1 MYINVAK
8 LSDIKKGSAT
18 NAVIELADGHRHLIL
33 TRKAEVKS
41 WDEFDEVNVF
51 LNSCP
56 HTGVRLD
63 WKVGVFLTVDKA
75 HLQCSTHG
83 ALFELDSGFCVAGP
97 CINQCLVK
105 LQTKVYDQAIYV
117 NAHES
122 IPTSAVTLN
131 RPTRS
136 SIKDS

>member
-8 LSDIKKGSAT
+8 LSDIEEGSAT

-33 TRKAEVKS
+33 TRKA
-41 WDEFDEVNVF
+41 DEVNVF

-117 NAHES
+117 NALES
-122 IPTSAVTLN
+122 IPANAVTLN

-136 SIKDS
+136 SIKGS

>member
-8 LSDIKKGSAT
+8 LSDIEEGSAT

-33 TRKAEVKS
+33 TRKA
-41 WDEFDEVNVF
+41 DEVNVF

-97 CINQCLVK
+97 CINKCLVK

-122 IPTSAVTLN
+122 IPATAVTLN

>member
-8 LSDIKKGSAT
+8 LSDIEEGSAT
-18 NAVIELADGHRHLIL
+18 NAAIELADGHRHLIL
-33 TRKAEVKS
+33 TRKA
-41 WDEFDEVNVF
+41 DEVNVF

-117 NAHES
+117 NALES
-122 IPTSAVTLN
+122 IPANAVTLN

-136 SIKDS
+136 SVKDS

>member
-8 LSDIKKGSAT
+8 LSDIEEGSAT

-33 TRKAEVKS
+33 TRKA
-41 WDEFDEVNVF
+41 DEVNVF

-75 HLQCSTHG
+75 HLQCSIHG

-97 CINQCLVK
+97 CINQRLVK

-117 NAHES
+117 NALES
-122 IPTSAVTLN
+122 IPANAVTLN

>member
-8 LSDIKKGSAT
+8 LSDIEEGSAT

-33 TRKAEVKS
+33 TRKA
-41 WDEFDEVNVF
+41 DEVNVF

-83 ALFELDSGFCVAGP
+83 ALFEIHSGFCIAGP

>member
-8 LSDIKKGSAT
+8 LSNIEEGSAT
-18 NAVIELADGHRHLIL
+18 NIVIELADGYRHLIL
-33 TRKAEVKS
+33 TRKA
-41 WDEFDEVNVF
+41 DEVNVF

-117 NAHES
+117 NSHES
-122 IPTSAVTLN
+122 IPASAVTLN

>member
-8 LSDIKKGSAT
+8 LSDIEEGSAT
-18 NAVIELADGHRHLIL
+18 NAAIELADGHRHLIL
-33 TRKAEVKS
+33 TRKA
-41 WDEFDEVNVF
+41 DEVNVF

-117 NAHES
+117 NSHES
-122 IPTSAVTLN
+122 IPASAVTLN

>member
-8 LSDIKKGSAT
+8 LSDIEEGSAT

-33 TRKAEVKS
+33 TRKA
-41 WDEFDEVNVF
+41 DEVNVF

-97 CINQCLVK
+97 CINQRLVK

-117 NAHES
+117 NALES
-122 IPTSAVTLN
+122 IPANAVTLN

>member
-8 LSDIKKGSAT
+8 LSDIEEGSAT
-18 NAVIELADGHRHLIL
+18 NIVIELADGYRHLIL
-33 TRKAEVKS
+33 TRKA
-41 WDEFDEVNVF
+41 DEVNVF

>member
-8 LSDIKKGSAT
+8 LSDIEEGSAT

-33 TRKAEVKS
+33 TRKA
-41 WDEFDEVNVF
+41 DEVNVF

-97 CINQCLVK
+97 CINKCLVK

-117 NAHES
+117 NALES
-122 IPTSAVTLN
+122 IPANAVTLN

>member
-8 LSDIKKGSAT
+8 LSDIEEGSAT

-33 TRKAEVKS
+33 TRKA
-41 WDEFDEVNVF
+41 DEVNVF

-117 NAHES
+117 NALES
-122 IPTSAVTLN
+122 IPANAVTLN

>member
-8 LSDIKKGSAT
+8 LSDIEEGSAT

-33 TRKAEVKS
+33 TRKA
-41 WDEFDEVNVF
+41 DEVNVF

-97 CINQCLVK
+97 CINQRLVK

-117 NAHES
+117 NALES
-122 IPTSAVTLN
+122 IPANAVTLN

-136 SIKDS
+136 SVKDS

>member
-8 LSDIKKGSAT
+8 LSDIEEGSA
-18 NAVIELADGHRHLIL
+18 NGAVIELADGHRHLIL
-33 TRKAEVKS
+33 TRKA
-41 WDEFDEVNVF
+41 DEVNVF

>member
-8 LSDIKKGSAT
+8 LSDIEEGSAT
-18 NAVIELADGHRHLIL
+18 NAAIELADGHRHLIL
-33 TRKAEVKS
+33 TRKA
-41 WDEFDEVNVF
+41 DEVNVF

-97 CINQCLVK
+97 CINQRLVK

>member
-8 LSDIKKGSAT
+8 LSNIEEGSAT
-18 NAVIELADGHRHLIL
+18 NIVIELADGYRHLIL
-33 TRKAEVKS
+33 TRKA
-41 WDEFDEVNVF
+41 DEVNVF

-122 IPTSAVTLN
+122 IPATAVTLN

>member
-8 LSDIKKGSAT
+8 LSDIEEGSAT
-18 NAVIELADGHRHLIL
+18 NATIELADGHRHLIL
-33 TRKAEVKS
+33 TRKGDK
-41 WDEFDEVNVF
+41 VNVF

-63 WKVGVFLTVDKA
+63 WKVGVFLTVDKV

-122 IPTSAVTLN
+122 IPANAVTLN
-131 RPTRS
+131 RSTRS

>member
-8 LSDIKKGSAT
+8 LSDIEEGSAT
-18 NAVIELADGHRHLIL
+18 NAVIELADGHRHLII
-33 TRKAEVKS
+33 TRKA
-41 WDEFDEVNVF
+41 DEVNVF

-97 CINQCLVK
+97 CINKCLVK

-117 NAHES
+117 NALES
-122 IPTSAVTLN
+122 IPANAVTLN

>member
-8 LSDIKKGSAT
+8 LSNIEEGRAT
-18 NAVIELADGHRHLIL
+18 NATIKLADSHRHLIL
-33 TRKAEVKS
+33 TRKA
-41 WDEFDEVNVF
+41 DEVNVF

-136 SIKDS
+136 FIKDS

>member
-1 MYINVAK
+1 MYINVMK
-8 LSDIKKGSAT
+8 LSDIEEGSAT
-18 NAVIELADGHRHLIL
+18 NAVIKLADGHRHLIL
-33 TRKAEVKS
+33 TRKA
-41 WDEFDEVNVF
+41 DEVNVF

-63 WKVGVFLTVDKA
+63 WKVGVFLTVDKT

>member
-8 LSDIKKGSAT
+8 LSDIEEGSAT
-18 NAVIELADGHRHLIL
+18 NATIKLADSHRHLIL
-33 TRKAEVKS
+33 TRKA
-41 WDEFDEVNVF
+41 DEVNVF

-63 WKVGVFLTVDKA
+63 WKVGVFLTVDKT

-117 NAHES
+117 NSHES
-122 IPTSAVTLN
+122 IPASAVTLN

>member
-8 LSDIKKGSAT
+8 LSDIEEGSA
-18 NAVIELADGHRHLIL
+18 NGAVIELADGHRHLIL
-33 TRKAEVKS
+33 TRKA
-41 WDEFDEVNVF
+41 DEVNVF

-63 WKVGVFLTVDKA
+63 WKVGVFLTVDKT

-97 CINQCLVK
+97 CINKCLVK

-117 NAHES
+117 NALES
-122 IPTSAVTLN
+122 IPANAVTLN

>member
-8 LSDIKKGSAT
+8 LSDIEKGSAT

-33 TRKAEVKS
+33 TRKA
-41 WDEFDEVNVF
+41 DEVNVF

>member
-8 LSDIKKGSAT
+8 LSDIEEGSAT
-18 NAVIELADGHRHLIL
+18 SAVIELADGHRHLIL
-33 TRKAEVKS
+33 TRKA
-41 WDEFDEVNVF
+41 DEVNVF

-97 CINQCLVK
+97 CINKCLVK

-122 IPTSAVTLN
+122 IPATAVTLN

>member
-8 LSDIKKGSAT
+8 LSTIEEGSASG
-18 NAVIELADGHRHLIL
+18 AVIELADGHRHLIL
-33 TRKAEVKS
+33 TRKA
-41 WDEFDEVNVF
+41 DEVNVF

-97 CINQCLVK
+97 CNNQCLVK

-122 IPTSAVTLN
+122 VPTSAVTLN

>member
-8 LSDIKKGSAT
+8 LSDIEEGSAT

-33 TRKAEVKS
+33 TRKA
-41 WDEFDEVNVF
+41 DEVNVF

-117 NAHES
+117 NVHES

>member
-8 LSDIKKGSAT
+8 LSDIEEGSA
-18 NAVIELADGHRHLIL
+18 NGAVIELADGHRHLIL
-33 TRKAEVKS
+33 TRKA
-41 WDEFDEVNVF
+41 DEVNVF

-97 CINQCLVK
+97 CINQCLVQ

-117 NAHES
+117 KAHES
-122 IPTSAVTLN
+122 IPATAVTLN

>member
-8 LSDIKKGSAT
+8 LSDIEEGSAT
-18 NAVIELADGHRHLIL
+18 NIVIELADGYRHLIL
-33 TRKAEVKS
+33 TRKA
-41 WDEFDEVNVF
+41 DEVNVF

-117 NAHES
+117 NALES
-122 IPTSAVTLN
+122 IPANAVTLN

>member
-8 LSDIKKGSAT
+8 LASIEEGNA
-18 NAVIELADGHRHLIL
+18 NGAVIELADGHRHLIL
-33 TRKAEVKS
+33 TRKG
-41 WDEFDEVNVF
+41 DEVNVF

-122 IPTSAVTLN
+122 IPANAVTLN
-131 RPTRS
+131 HSTRS

>member
-8 LSDIKKGSAT
+8 LSDIEEGSAT
-18 NAVIELADGHRHLIL
+18 NIVIELADGYRHLIL
-33 TRKAEVKS
+33 TRKA
-41 WDEFDEVNVF
+41 DEVNVF

-97 CINQCLVK
+97 CINKCLVK

-117 NAHES
+117 NALES
-122 IPTSAVTLN
+122 IPANAVTLN

>member
-8 LSDIKKGSAT
+8 LSDIEKGSAT

-33 TRKAEVKS
+33 TRKA
-41 WDEFDEVNVF
+41 DEVNVF

-117 NAHES
+117 NALES
-122 IPTSAVTLN
+122 IPANAVTLN

-136 SIKDS
+136 SVKDS

>member
-8 LSDIKKGSAT
+8 LSDIEEGSAT
-18 NAVIELADGHRHLIL
+18 NAAIELADGHRHLIL
-33 TRKAEVKS
+33 TRKA
-41 WDEFDEVNVF
+41 DEVNVF

-117 NAHES
+117 NALES
-122 IPTSAVTLN
+122 IPANAVTLN

>member
-8 LSDIKKGSAT
+8 LSDIEEGSAT

-33 TRKAEVKS
+33 TRKA
-41 WDEFDEVNVF
+41 DEVNVF

-117 NAHES
+117 NSHES
-122 IPTSAVTLN
+122 IPASAVTLN